1 MGKSYL
7 NTSEHM
13 PDTLLILNNEKQES
27 QWNSSETEKAKQS
40 LQDVGK
46 NSVSP
51 FCIPTKI
58 SWETTAAIKI

>member
-1 MGKSYL
+1 
-7 NTSEHM
+7 M
-13 PDTLLILNNEKQES
+13 PDTLLILNDEKQES
-27 QWNSSETEKAKQS
+27 QWKSSETEKAKQS
-40 LQDVGK
+40 LQYVGK